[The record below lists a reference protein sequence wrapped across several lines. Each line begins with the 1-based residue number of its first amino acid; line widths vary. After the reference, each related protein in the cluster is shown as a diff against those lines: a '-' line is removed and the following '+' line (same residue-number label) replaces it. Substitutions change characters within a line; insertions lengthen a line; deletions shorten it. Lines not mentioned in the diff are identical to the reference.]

1 MLLSLIA
8 RIVCVLLQRQR
19 FSVLLERLVLQIR
32 WISNLAKTLSISGV
46 WQVATLGPFRKQAR
60 FKIEPNL
67 VSSPKAKAQVLRTR
81 LERVVG
87 DPEPHHVT
95 VHLL

>member
-1 MLLSLIA
+1 MRVASETVILCVA
-8 RIVCVLLQRQR
+8 REIGSTDPVD
-19 FSVLLERLVLQIR
+19 FKPK
-32 WISNLAKTLSISGV
+32 AKTLSISGV
-46 WQVATLGPFRKQAR
+46 WQVPTLGPFRKQAR